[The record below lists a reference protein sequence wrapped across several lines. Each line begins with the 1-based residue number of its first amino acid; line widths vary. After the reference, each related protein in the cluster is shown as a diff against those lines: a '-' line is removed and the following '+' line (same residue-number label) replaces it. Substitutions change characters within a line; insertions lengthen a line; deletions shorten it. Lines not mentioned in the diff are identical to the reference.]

1 MLFITYG
8 IYIKNSIPFPL
19 RREIKLRI
27 LNVPQLRKQNVPLS
41 SSLLELMI
49 PSRRL
54 SVPIFNQQGQKFVL
68 ISQIELK
75 SLMEEREKLLSERAT
90 LLTRLASLTNESLQ
104 NLHTIQSSSDESLT
118 DDESLQNLHTINSK
132 GVEIEEL
139 RNENAKLRE
148 RIFLLESQVSGL
160 QADSVAQD
168 VKISALDV
176 KISAQD
182 VKISAQ
188 DVKISALLAEN
199 EYRIFIMA
207 IQDIN
212 SLHQLEKY
220 PAISKSMRR
229 LRLSG
234 LESANYILTNEDSPE
249 LTDYKISV
257 LTAKLQSD
265 MTAACRHKFEKKM
278 GKISFGT
285 CCRF

>member
-75 SLMEEREKLLSERAT
+75 SLTEEREKLLSERAT
-90 LLTRLASLTNESLQ
+90 LLTRLASLLTNESLQ

-118 DDESLQNLHTINSK
+118 DDESLQNLRTINSK
-132 GVEIEEL
+132 DAEIEEL

-148 RIFLLESQVSGL
+148 RIFLLESQVSAL
-160 QADSVAQD
+160 QANSVAQ
-168 VKISALDV
+168 DV

-182 VKISAQ
+182 VKISAL

-249 LTDYKISV
+249 LTDYKIFV
-257 LTAKLQSD
+257 LTAKMQSD

-285 CCRF
+285 